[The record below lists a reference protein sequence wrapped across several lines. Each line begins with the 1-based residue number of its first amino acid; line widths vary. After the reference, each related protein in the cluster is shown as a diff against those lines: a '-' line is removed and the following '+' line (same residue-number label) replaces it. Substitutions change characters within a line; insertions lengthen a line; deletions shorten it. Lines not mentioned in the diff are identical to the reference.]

1 MNKQD
6 LWNKRV
12 IPGFDRMYREAECVV
27 PEIHESQTI
36 FSWDDIV
43 KYSYKLEEDIK
54 GYRKGTVMVPFLS
67 FYLPQSTQSQIVKD
81 ACRYLR
87 RSVIWNKNCGMSLEE
102 FTKLKKE
109 IKNLPPKQR
118 REEIKKLLK
127 QGFSERSFDGEF
139 VRFNLVLT
147 CSPSSE
153 KDTKYWDMVK
163 TLPKGL
169 SFMEVLDK
177 TNADA
182 ASIYYFYWS
191 WKQDRE

>member
-27 PEIHESQTI
+27 PEIYESHTI

-54 GYRKGTVMVPFLS
+54 GYRKGTIMVPFLS
-67 FYLPQSTQSQIVKD
+67 FFLPQSTQSQIVKD

-87 RSVIWNKNCGMSLEE
+87 RSIIWNKNCGMSLEE

-109 IKNLPPKQR
+109 IK
-118 REEIKKLLK
+118 
-127 QGFSERSFDGEF
+127 SFDGEF

-147 CSPSSE
+147 CSPSYE

-169 SFMEVLDK
+169 SFKEVLDK